1 MSRDV
6 LGDGLHLGL
15 GLISIGRTWGVAST
29 PVPSDGDA
37 HALLCAAH
45 DAGIGIFDTA
55 PAYAASERRLG
66 LFLRALPHADRDR
79 IVVMTKVGEHWSDE
93 RGEAFV
99 DHGYDAMTRSLDA
112 SIALL
117 GRVDVLQL
125 HKATEDAI
133 ASPATA
139 AIIGRARELGV
150 RAFGASVSSVPAGVL
165 ALSTGLFSTLQFP
178 FNATTQGMEPLLGAL
193 EAAGGFA
200 IVNRP
205 YAMGGLVLDAADPTT
220 AGAAAFRFL
229 RERVTRGVVLTGTS
243 KIAHLAE
250 NVRNFRAA
258 MA

>member
-1 MSRDV
+1 VSRGV
-6 LGDGLHLGL
+6 VGDGLHLGL
-15 GLISIGRTWGVAST
+15 GLLSIGRAWGVAGA
-29 PVPSDGDA
+29 PVPSDTDA

-66 LFLRALPHADRDR
+66 RFLRTLPHADRDR
-79 IVVMTKVGEHWSDE
+79 VVIMTKVGEHWSGE

-99 DHGYDAMTRSLDA
+99 DHGYDAMAGSLDA

-117 GRVDVLQL
+117 GRIDVLQL

-139 AIIGRARELGV
+139 AIIERARSLGV
-150 RAFGASVSSVPAGVL
+150 RVFGASVGSVAAGVL

-178 FNATTQGMEPLLGAL
+178 FNATAQALEPLLGAL
-193 EAAGGFA
+193 DAAGGFA

-205 YAMGGLVLDAADPTT
+205 YAMGGLVLGAADPTT
-220 AGAAAFRFL
+220 AGAAAFGFL
-229 RERVTRGVVLTGTS
+229 RERVTRGVVLTGTG